1 MTAEISLHEG
11 DHGDEDLVEDM
22 IIRPVGIPIKEVR
35 VMARLEE
42 H

>member
-1 MTAEISLHEG
+1 MTADISQLEG
-11 DHGDEDLVEDM
+11 DHGDEILMEDM

-42 H
+42 I